1 MNELNRYLETIDEV
15 IAKGPY
21 KDTWGSLSQY
31 QVPHWY
37 QSAKFGIFI
46 HWGVFSVPAFA
57 NEWYSRNMYRKDSEE
72 YKHHIETYGK
82 HTEFGYKDFIPMF
95 QAEKFDPTEWADLFC
110 KAGAR
115 YIVPVAEHH
124 DGFQMYQSNISHWNA
139 SEKGPRRDVLG
150 ELKEACSKR
159 GMQVGASS
167 HRAEHWFFMGG
178 GKEFESDIKEP
189 LKRGNFYWPS
199 MPDADFH
206 DLYSEPC
213 PTEEYL
219 QDWLVRCCEIVDKYQ
234 PKLLYFD
241 WWIQHS
247 AFRPYLK
254 KIAAYY
260 YNRAAEW
267 GTEVVINYKHDAF
280 MFGTAVPDVER
291 GQFAERKPF
300 FWQTDTSVA
309 LNSWCYTK
317 QNEYRSSSEIL
328 CDLVDIVSKNGCL
341 LLNIG
346 PKADGSIPEK
356 DRQIL
361 LEIGRWLAVNGEA
374 VYCSKI
380 WRKSAEGPTKIVEGQ
395 FTDNIK
401 KNFTAQDIRF
411 TIANGYLYA
420 IVLKYSES
428 GDYLIT
434 SLDIQDASSQDHF
447 SGIIKDVCV
456 LGCGEVPCW
465 ERQKDG
471 LHIHTNYRDGNNPIV
486 FKITID

>member
-1 MNELNRYLETIDEV
+1 M
-15 IAKGPY
+15 
-21 KDTWGSLSQY
+21 
-31 QVPHWY
+31 
-37 QSAKFGIFI
+37 
-46 HWGVFSVPAFA
+46 
-57 NEWYSRNMYRKDSEE
+57 
-72 YKHHIETYGK
+72 
-82 HTEFGYKDFIPMF
+82 
-95 QAEKFDPTEWADLFC
+95 
-110 KAGAR
+110 
-115 YIVPVAEHH
+115 
-124 DGFQMYQSNISHWNA
+124 
-139 SEKGPRRDVLG
+139 LG

-189 LKRGNFYWPS
+189 LKRGDFYWPS

-300 FWQTDTSVA
+300 FG
-309 LNSWCYTK
+309 
-317 QNEYRSSSEIL
+317 RR
-328 CDLVDIVSKNGCL
+328 
-341 LLNIG
+341 
-346 PKADGSIPEK
+346 IP
-356 DRQIL
+356 Q
-361 LEIGRWLAVNGEA
+361 W
-374 VYCSKI
+374 
-380 WRKSAEGPTKIVEGQ
+380 
-395 FTDNIK
+395 
-401 KNFTAQDIRF
+401 
-411 TIANGYLYA
+411 
-420 IVLKYSES
+420 
-428 GDYLIT
+428 
-434 SLDIQDASSQDHF
+434 H
-447 SGIIKDVCV
+447 
-456 LGCGEVPCW
+456 
-465 ERQKDG
+465 
-471 LHIHTNYRDGNNPIV
+471 
-486 FKITID
+486 